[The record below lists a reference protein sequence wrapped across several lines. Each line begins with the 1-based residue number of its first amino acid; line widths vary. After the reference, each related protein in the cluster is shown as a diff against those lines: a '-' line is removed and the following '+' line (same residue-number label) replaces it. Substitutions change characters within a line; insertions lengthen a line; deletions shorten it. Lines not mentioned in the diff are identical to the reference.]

1 MDPILLQIT
10 QLVSKYAVDRVVLF
24 GSRAN
29 NTFNERS
36 DYDLAFY
43 ADGLEEMDKTAL
55 HFELEEIET
64 LKKIDVVWMDG
75 NTTVDQL
82 LVQNIESG
90 GIVIYERKTGLQTPK
105 FTTRD

>member
-1 MDPILLQIT
+1 MDPILQQIT
-10 QLVSKYAVDRVVLF
+10 QVVSKYDVDRVILF

-29 NTFNERS
+29 NTFTERS

-43 ADGLEEMDKTAL
+43 ANGLEENSKTAIY
-55 HFELEEIET
+55 FELEEIDT

-75 NTTVDQL
+75 KTTVNQL

-90 GIVIYERKTGLQTPK
+90 GIVIYERQTGAQTAK
-105 FTTRD
+105 FTEGH